1 MPYNSHVR
9 IEVESYSGYK
19 ADERPTWFYLGERKH
34 RVTEV
39 LDQWY
44 GPSATYFKVRSD
56 DGDVYILRRGPST
69 GGPEWTLESFR
80 RDRRE

>member
-1 MPYNSHVR
+1 VR

-19 ADERPTWFYLGERKH
+19 ADERPTSFCLGERRH

-44 GPSATYFKVRSD
+44 GPGTTYFRVRSD
-56 DGDVYILRRGPST
+56 DGDVYVLRHASGDAGR
-69 GGPEWTLESFR
+69 EWTLESFR